1 MNDDHFFQFNLTYDK
16 NQILELYEQYIH
28 EFPAEHNLKSPF
40 LSISDSI
47 ALTDCPAI
55 AKIMD
60 CVPVIPVRTSSYQL
74 TSIYKNVH
82 AHTNPGNNGTIFFPV
97 SGELEVDFYS
107 WPAPLDEHGRPLL
120 SPMPGNRH
128 EFTSEEKDD
137 LDNSLFTTIKVDRPI
152 AINGLKVHG
161 YRPVSLEPPL
171 CFVIRIP
178 LDLSWDDLIQN
189 HIRYE

>member
-1 MNDDHFFQFNLTYDK
+1 MNEAHFFQFNLTYDK
-16 NQILELYEQYIH
+16 TQILELYEQYIH
-28 EFPAEHNLKSPF
+28 EFPAEHNLRSPF

-47 ALTDCPAI
+47 DLTDCPAI
-55 AKIMD
+55 SAIMD
-60 CVPVIPVRTSSYQL
+60 CVPLIPSRTSSYQL

-120 SPMPGNRH
+120 SPMPDTRPK
-128 EFTSEEKDD
+128 FTDEEKAE
-137 LDNSLFTTIKVDRPI
+137 LDSSIFTTIKVDRPI

-161 YRPVSLEPPL
+161 YRPVSLEPPI

-178 LDLSWDDLIQN
+178 LDVDWDDLIQN